1 MAEIAK
7 FISKDIGDLDK
18 AFRTDKGD
26 LSKIL
31 GLDLPTGGSC
41 PASVNAGTEV
51 YGPISNLCNVV
62 DGFGTQPIDYYR
74 IVIPAAEN
82 LYSGAQEYGHYFNM
96 TIKSLSYEYNVY
108 MDWYMSAMG
117 PNGWEVDGAT
127 YVNPGLQHVN
137 ANEDLVVGP
146 IEFLMKASTDIIIE
160 VVLQSTNELPMSSD
174 VVGAGHAVWHGTT
187 PGPVWSE
194 KIADTGKRALI
205 LDITE
210 V

>member
-1 MAEIAK
+1 MADISK
-7 FISKDIGDLDK
+7 FMSKDIGDLDK
-18 AFRTDKGD
+18 SHRVDKSN

-31 GLDLPTGGSC
+31 GLNIPGGSC
-41 PASVNAGTEV
+41 PASANAGTSSI

-62 DGFGTQPIDYYR
+62 DGFGTNPTDYYR
-74 IVIPAAEN
+74 IVIPASEN
-82 LYSGAQEYGHYFNM
+82 LYSGIQEYGHDFTM
-96 TIKSLSYEYNVY
+96 TIKSLPYDYTIY

-127 YVNPGLQHVN
+127 YVNPGYVALT
-137 ANEDLVVGP
+137 ANVDEVVGP
-146 IEFLMKASTDIIIE
+146 IEFLMAPATDIIIE
-160 VVLQSTNELPMSSD
+160 VVLQTTTELPMSSD
-174 VVGAGHAVWHGTT
+174 IVAGHAVWHGTT

-205 LDITE
+205 LNMTE

>member
-1 MAEIAK
+1 MADIAK
-7 FISKDIGDLDK
+7 FISKDIGDIDK
-18 AFRTDKGD
+18 AIGSSKSN

-31 GLDLPTGGSC
+31 GLNIPGGSC

-51 YGPISNLCNVV
+51 YGPISNLCNIVG
-62 DGFGTQPIDYYR
+62 GFGIDPVDYYR
-74 IVIPAAEN
+74 IVIPASEN
-82 LYSGAQEYGHYFNM
+82 LYSGVQEYGHDFTM
-96 TIKSLSYEYNVY
+96 TIQSLSYDYKVY

-127 YVNPGLQHVN
+127 YVNPGWVN
-137 ANEDLVVGP
+137 VTANVDEVIGP
-146 IEFLMKASTDIIIE
+146 IEFLMKPATDIIIE
-160 VVLQSTNELPMSSD
+160 IALETTHELPMSSD
-174 VVGAGHAVWHGTT
+174 TVGAGHAVWHGTT

-205 LDITE
+205 LNMTE